1 MKNKTNTG
9 TVMHCH
15 SRLNISKPRALKQNN
30 RKLVLDIFRNKNELM
45 VGELSNSTSLSRT
58 TIMKIINHFV
68 NNGFIISSGK
78 GDSTDEGGKK
88 PRLYSFNPK
97 RGYVI
102 GMTIFP
108 DKISCGLLD
117 LNADI
122 LDTILVELLDH
133 EELDSV
139 VKKIVCICH
148 DILSRNNMIYDQI
161 IGIAIGSDGIV
172 DVGRGVVSYA
182 THFPNWGTEIP
193 LIERIMESIG
203 QNIPIF
209 IDNSVRLRAFAE
221 EIKGSALGKG
231 SMITIYSGIGIAS
244 CMINDGQIERGAH
257 NLTGEIGH
265 MILNPFDEE
274 VCHCGGKG
282 CFEVMISMKR
292 IIGMIIQNCHDFP
305 NSSLLKNRK
314 PENIKLGD
322 IFRESNK
329 NDSLSIMII
338 DYIVKWFA
346 IAIHNIILSHDP
358 DTIILQGDYKNAGK
372 IFYDKLISQ
381 LTRITFPNVR
391 KHMDIV
397 YSKLDDNITFL
408 TGPAYYAINEY
419 FMSNTPYR

>member
-1 MKNKTNTG
+1 MKTNNG
-9 TVMHCH
+9 TVMLGH

-30 RKLVLDIFRNKNELM
+30 RKLVLDIFRSKNELM
-45 VGELSNSTSLSRT
+45 VGELSNSTGLSRT
-58 TIMKIINHFV
+58 TIIKIISHFV

-88 PRLYSFNPK
+88 PKLYSFNPR
-97 RGYVI
+97 RGHVI

-108 DKISCGLLD
+108 DKINCGLFD

-122 LDTILVELLDH
+122 LDTISSGLSDH

-139 VKKIVCICH
+139 VKKIVFIC
-148 DILSRNNMIYDQI
+148 DDLLIRNNMSYDQI
-161 IGIAIGSDGIV
+161 IGIAVGSDGIV
-172 DVGRGVVSYA
+172 DVDRGVVCYA
-182 THFPNWGTEIP
+182 THFPNWGTDIP
-193 LIERIMESIG
+193 LKERILEIIG

-221 EIKGSALGKG
+221 EIKGSAMGKE
-231 SMITIYSGIGIAS
+231 SIITIYSGIGIAS
-244 CMINDGQIERGAH
+244 CMINNGQIQRGAH
-257 NLTGEIGH
+257 HLTGEIGH
-265 MILNPFDEE
+265 IILNPFDEE

-292 IIGMIIQNCHDFP
+292 IIGMITQNSYDFP
-305 NSSLLKNRK
+305 NSSLLKNGK

-329 NDSLSIMII
+329 NDSLSILII

-358 DTIILQGDYKNAGK
+358 DKIILQGDYKNAGK
-372 IFYDKLISQ
+372 IFRDKLISQ
-381 LTRITFPNVR
+381 LTMITFPKVR
-391 KHMDIV
+391 KHIEIV

-419 FMSNTPYR
+419 FMSKTPYQ